1 MIKAGV
7 YLFSHSKPRTI
18 LTIKASKLLCFF
30 GDRDTQNKLFSFIS
44 PFIDLRFRNYLFD
57 LQVNQIEVNIELY
70 NILHVD
76 VVESRIETQFELK
89 LSW

>member
-1 MIKAGV
+1 M
-7 YLFSHSKPRTI
+7 TI
-18 LTIKASKLLCFF
+18 LKIKTSKTLDKTCVFWWRH
-30 GDRDTQNKLFSFIS
+30 DRDTQNNLFSFVS
-44 PFIDLRFRNYLFD
+44 PFIDLRLRNYLFD

>member
-1 MIKAGV
+1 M
-7 YLFSHSKPRTI
+7 
-18 LTIKASKLLCFF
+18 TIKTSKTLGVFV
-30 GDRDTQNKLFSFIS
+30 DRDKQNKLVSFVS
-44 PFIDLRFRNYLFD
+44 PFIDLRFRNYLLD

>member
-1 MIKAGV
+1 M
-7 YLFSHSKPRTI
+7 
-18 LTIKASKLLCFF
+18 FF
-30 GDRDTQNKLFSFIS
+30 GDLDTQNKLFSFIS
-44 PFIDLRFRNYLFD
+44 PFIDLRYRNYLFD

>member
-1 MIKAGV
+1 M
-7 YLFSHSKPRTI
+7 
-18 LTIKASKLLCFF
+18 
-30 GDRDTQNKLFSFIS
+30 S
-44 PFIDLRFRNYLFD
+44 PFIDLRFRNYLFHY
-57 LQVNQIEVNIELY
+57 QVNQIEVNIELY

>member
-1 MIKAGV
+1 M
-7 YLFSHSKPRTI
+7 FSFVSPFTD
-18 LTIKASKLLCFF
+18 LCF
-30 GDRDTQNKLFSFIS
+30 RY
-44 PFIDLRFRNYLFD
+44 YLFD